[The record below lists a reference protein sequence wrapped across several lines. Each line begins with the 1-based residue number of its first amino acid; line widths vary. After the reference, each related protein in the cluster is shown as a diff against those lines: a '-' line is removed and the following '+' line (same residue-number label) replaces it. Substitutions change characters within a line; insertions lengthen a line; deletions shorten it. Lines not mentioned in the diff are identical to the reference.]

1 MSAKPSDG
9 QLIDAVIE
17 GDQTAYRSLVERY
30 QNYAFT
36 ITYNVLKNREEA
48 EEAAQDAFIKAYKM
62 MASFERKSKFSTWL
76 YTIAYRT
83 ALDYYKKK
91 KHQTRSIDSEE
102 SYLQIEDTKTLNP
115 DQSMQQEDIKEQLK
129 AAIRQLKPSDA
140 SVITLFYLHEKSV
153 QEVAQIM
160 NLTVSNVKTKLHRL
174 REALRNQLET
184 QLKTEIQ
191 DLL

>member
-1 MSAKPSDG
+1 MAANPSDG
-9 QLIDAVIE
+9 QLIDAVID
-17 GDQTAYRSLVERY
+17 GDPSAYRSLVERY

-36 ITYNVLKNREEA
+36 ITYKVLKNREEA

-62 MASFERKSKFSTWL
+62 LASFERKSKFSTWL

-91 KHQTRSIDSEE
+91 NHIIQPIDSEE
-102 SYLQIEDTKTLNP
+102 SHLQIEDTNTLNP
-115 DQSMQQEDIKEQLK
+115 DQNMQQEDLKEQLK
-129 AAIRQLKPSDA
+129 AAIEQLKPKDA

-153 QEVAQIM
+153 QEVAEIM
-160 NLTVSNVKTKLHRL
+160 GLTVSNVKTKLHRL
-174 REALRNQLET
+174 REALRSQLET